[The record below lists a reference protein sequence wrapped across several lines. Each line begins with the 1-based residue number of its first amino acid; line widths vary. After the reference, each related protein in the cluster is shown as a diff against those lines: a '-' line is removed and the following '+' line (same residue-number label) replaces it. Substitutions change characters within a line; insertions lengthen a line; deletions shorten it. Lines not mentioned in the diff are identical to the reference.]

1 MSELVEVPKWFDD
14 IHKALIDAIINKLK
28 FYQEPEK
35 LAKGI
40 LVAVIGNLE
49 FNPNPSMDNFIK
61 ELRYFNDKSLSLKIF
76 RENEDEKIYYISEH
90 KFELIKALISGYK
103 VKEDSYLVVSRND
116 YENNEYIYD
125 NSATSYHGY
134 VSQIVKYKQLYYY
147 EDDKQLE
154 KFKELDSN
162 LLTSGLMFGKFKP
175 ELIKQIQEIEPRL
188 IMNEEKAKNL
198 VNGHRII
205 VPINI

>member
-1 MSELVEVPKWFDD
+1 MNELIEVPRWFDD
-14 IHKALIDAIINKLK
+14 IRKEVVDIIKKEFSYSSEPEDITNELLIKVISNHGYGTIWTDDLIREILFPSVTLVTMIQNKEQEKIEYVGNNKIDLIKAIIN
-28 FYQEPEK
+28 
-35 LAKGI
+35 
-40 LVAVIGNLE
+40 
-49 FNPNPSMDNFIK
+49 
-61 ELRYFNDKSLSLKIF
+61 
-76 RENEDEKIYYISEH
+76 
-90 KFELIKALISGYK
+90 GYK

-125 NSATSYHGY
+125 NSATSFHGY
-134 VSQIVKYKQLYYY
+134 VSQIVKYRQLYYY

-162 LLTSGLMFGKFKP
+162 LLTSGLIFGKFKP

-188 IMNEEKAKNL
+188 IMNEERAKNL
-198 VNGHRII
+198 VNGYRII

>member
-1 MSELVEVPKWFDD
+1 MSELIEVPKWFDD
-14 IHKALIDAIINKLK
+14 IYKEIVKIINNEFSYLEDPKE
-28 FYQEPEK
+28 F
-35 LAKGI
+35 AKDLMIKAISNNGFGDFWVDDLI
-40 LVAVIGNLE
+40 REISFPSNNLL
-49 FNPNPSMDNFIK
+49 NMIYDNK
-61 ELRYFNDKSLSLKIF
+61 Q
-76 RENEDEKIYYISEH
+76 EKIDYVTHNKIN
-90 KFELIKALISGYK
+90 LIKAIVNGYK

-125 NSATSYHGY
+125 NSATSCHGY

-162 LLTSGLMFGKFKP
+162 LLTSVLIFGKFKP

-188 IMNEEKAKNL
+188 IMNEERAKNL
-198 VNGHRII
+198 VNGYRII